1 MGYVVFYAFMLVV
14 AVVVLGGYSAYKK
27 CKVAYKKCQAVYME
41 EFGE

>member
-1 MGYVVFYAFMLVV
+1 MGYLVFYAFMLAV

-27 CKVAYKKCQAVYME
+27 CQDVYRK